1 MDSKDQIKR
10 LGFDAW
16 ADNQF
21 VNAIEDFVMPGH
33 GNISVTSVNEDLS
46 ILIWWDDANIN
57 CTIRAY
63 TDEGW
68 KVYDKSIKN
77 DGR

>member
-1 MDSKDQIKR
+1 MDSKDQINR
-10 LGFDAW
+10 LGFEAW

-33 GNISVTSVNEDLS
+33 GNVSVTSDDIT
-46 ILIWWDDANIN
+46 ILIWWDDKTIN

-63 TDEGW
+63 TDTGW
-68 KVYDKSIKN
+68 QTYDKTIKN

>member
-1 MDSKDQIKR
+1 MDSEDQIKR

-21 VNAIEDFVMPGH
+21 VNAIEDFVMPGS
-33 GNISVTSVNEDLS
+33 GKISLTTDKMCMNIY
-46 ILIWWDDANIN
+46 WDEVEIS
-57 CTIRAY
+57 CVIRAY

-68 KVYDKSIKN
+68 KVYDKTIKN